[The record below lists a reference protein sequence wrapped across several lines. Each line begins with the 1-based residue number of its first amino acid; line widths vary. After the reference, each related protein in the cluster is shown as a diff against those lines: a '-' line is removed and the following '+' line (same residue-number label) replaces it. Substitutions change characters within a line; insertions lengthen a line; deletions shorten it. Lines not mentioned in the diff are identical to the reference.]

1 MFTSALCLHADF
13 HRVLV
18 GYVKSGQIKSSLNH
32 SGK

>member
-13 HRVLV
+13 YRVLV
-18 GYVKSGQIKSSLNH
+18 GYVKSGQIKSLNH